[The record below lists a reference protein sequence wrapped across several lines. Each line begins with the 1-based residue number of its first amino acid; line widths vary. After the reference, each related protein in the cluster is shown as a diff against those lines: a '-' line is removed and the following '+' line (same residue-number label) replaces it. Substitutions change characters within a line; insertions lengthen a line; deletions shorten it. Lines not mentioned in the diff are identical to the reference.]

1 MTRTGSGASG
11 SFRTAKEAPSMLDP
25 EMMRAEERLT
35 EVARIFAEGYR
46 RLCRVRGNHSH
57 TGTPAAVE
65 KHLDSSGDRS
75 DGYDGVNAQRRG
87 GGG

>member
-1 MTRTGSGASG
+1 MARTGSGASG
-11 SFRTAKEAPSMLDP
+11 SFQTAGAALPMLDP
-25 EMMRAEERLT
+25 AMMSAEERLI
-35 EVARIFAEGYR
+35 EIAHILAEGYR

-65 KHLDSSGDRS
+65 KHLDSSGDQS
-75 DGYDGVNAQRRG
+75 DGCDGVNAQRRG